1 MYKYMCVISF
11 VLIYGC
17 VLKNCDLPT
26 QDGTVVIT
34 NAISGP
40 SIQITDKDLMV
51 EDLALQGKEI
61 TGIVPLFN
69 PGSETLE
76 IKRVYGPCTCFKG
89 YSGDRTILPG
99 QGGEVEVR
107 FDPSQIPSGKVKR
120 LIRIE
125 TNDPI
130 HPTTEVNFAFN
141 IQRSPEQEENRNL
154 QAEITK
160 LRAEVASLRK
170 DVDAI
175 SKQPSTRTK
184 SAAKPQEDTRIYD
197 IPMGASPVMGQIDAP
212 ITITVFSDFQCPYCV
227 QEFPKIQK
235 ILSEY
240 PNKVKMVYK
249 HFPLAFHKQAPT
261 AHAAAIAALNQK
273 GNDGFWKIHDMILS
287 EPKKLDTASLRI
299 YAEALGLDLAE
310 LEKQW
315 ADPTLI
321 SELLK
326 ADKELAVKCNVRG
339 TPTIFINGLKLSDRS
354 LDGYRKRI
362 DSIQVPSEET
372 KVGLVA
378 K

>member
-1 MYKYMCVISF
+1 MKSTITL
-11 VLIYGC
+11 LILYFLVGC
-17 VLKNCDLPT
+17 ASSVYVDKDHKNPANRSL
-26 QDGTVVIT
+26 G
-34 NAISGP
+34 SGP
-40 SIQITDKDLMV
+40 VV
-51 EDLALQGKEI
+51 EFFEKEI
-61 TGIVPLFN
+61 LLGPFISPQEYIIGSIPIYN
-69 PGSETLE
+69 AGSETLE
-76 IKRVYGPCTCFKG
+76 IKKVYGPCTCFKG

-154 QAEITK
+154 QAEVTK

-170 DVDAI
+170 DVDAL
-175 SKQPSTRTK
+175 SKQPSPRTK
-184 SAAKPQEDTRIYD
+184 SAAKSQEDTRIYD
-197 IPMGASPVMGQIDAP
+197 IPMGDSPVMGRIDAP
-212 ITITVFSDFQCPYCV
+212 ITIAVFSDFQCPYCV

-315 ADPTLI
+315 ADPTLV
-321 SELLK
+321 SEQLK

-339 TPTIFINGLKLSDRS
+339 TPTIFVNGLKLSDRS

-372 KVGLVA
+372 KVGLVG